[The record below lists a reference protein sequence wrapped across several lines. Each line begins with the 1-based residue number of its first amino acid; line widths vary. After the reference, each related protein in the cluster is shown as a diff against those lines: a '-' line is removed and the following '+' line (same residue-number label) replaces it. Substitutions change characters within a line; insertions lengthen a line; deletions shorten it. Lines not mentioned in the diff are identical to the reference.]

1 MASKLDELNEALKH
15 VRLTRGSRFDIER
28 LQMERLDRALNNAGL
43 KNGARGVLFVLV
55 YKVNKHGEAW
65 CTEEEI
71 AGKAMHAETAGLHLR
86 ALEAAG
92 IVWRIARSPGLR
104 SLVAPDAKIPKCGDL
119 YFLPVASTPKALLA
133 WCMYPGEVYG
143 RPCVTQ
149 QENASAVATA
159 TSTKASP
166 SPPENPHAHG
176 PQLAEI
182 YGFLS
187 AVAEARKLR
196 PDIPRE
202 AWVAAGRIRCARFNV
217 DRDMCTARVVIAW
230 AEHVLRC
237 WR

>member
-92 IVWRIARSPGLR
+92 IVWRIARSPELC
-104 SLVAPDAKIPKCGDL
+104 SLVAPNAKISKRGDL
-119 YFLPVASTPKALLA
+119 YFLPAASTHKALLA
-133 WCMYPGEVYG
+133 WCVYPGEVYG
-143 RPCVTQ
+143 RPCVAQ
-149 QENASAVATA
+149 QENAPAVATA
-159 TSTKASP
+159 TSTKAPPSP
-166 SPPENPHAHG
+166 SENLYVGH
-176 PQLAEI
+176 QMVEI
-182 YGFLS
+182 VGFLS
-187 AVAEARKLR
+187 AVAEARALR

-202 AWVAAGRIRCARFNV
+202 AWVKVGRVRRPHFDPAKNK
-217 DRDMCTARVVIAW
+217 CTARIVIAW
-230 AEHVLRC
+230 AEHILRGG
-237 WR
+237 R

>member
-159 TSTKASP
+159 TSTKAPPSP
-166 SPPENPHAHG
+166 SENLYIG
-176 PQLAEI
+176 PQLCEVV
-182 YGFLS
+182 GFLS
-187 AVAEARKLR
+187 AVAEARALR
-196 PDIPRE
+196 PDIPRD
-202 AWVAAGRIRCARFNV
+202 AWVKAGKVRRSHFDPSGQRVDAR
-217 DRDMCTARVVIAW
+217 AVIAW
-230 AEHVLRC
+230 AEHVR
-237 WR
+237 RGGR

>member
-1 MASKLDELNEALKH
+1 MASKLDELNEALKA
-15 VRLTRGSRFDIER
+15 VRWTRGSRFDIER

-55 YKVNKHGEAW
+55 YKANKHGEAW

-71 AGKAMHAETAGLHLR
+71 AGQAMHAETAGLHLR

-92 IVWRIARSPGLR
+92 IVWRIARSPELC
-104 SLVAPDAKIPKCGDL
+104 SLVAPGAKTPKRGDL
-119 YFLPVASTPKALLA
+119 YFLPAASTHEALLA
-133 WCMYPGEVYG
+133 WCVYPGEVYG
-143 RPCVTQ
+143 RPCVAP
-149 QENASAVATA
+149 QESAPAVAA
-159 TSTKASP
+159 TRTKVSP
-166 SPPENPHAHG
+166 SPPENLYVG
-176 PQLAEI
+176 PQLCEVF
-182 YGFLS
+182 GFLS

-217 DRDMCTARVVIAW
+217 DRDMCTPRVVIAW